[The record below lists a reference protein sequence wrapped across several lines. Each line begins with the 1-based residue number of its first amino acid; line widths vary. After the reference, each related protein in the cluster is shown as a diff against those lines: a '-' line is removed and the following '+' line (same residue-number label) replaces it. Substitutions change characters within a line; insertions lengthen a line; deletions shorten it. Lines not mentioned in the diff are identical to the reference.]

1 MKGGISM
8 NKEEILA
15 KSRKENQ
22 DERNLYIG
30 RSANENAYLAVII
43 IFSTL
48 SVILFVQDLL
58 TGKAF
63 ADYKVF
69 MLALLIGASGQTGT
83 LYYYDRDTKVFLIST
98 ILEIIGAI
106 ICLASIISTGMGWF

>member
-1 MKGGISM
+1 
-8 NKEEILA
+8 
-15 KSRKENQ
+15 
-22 DERNLYIG
+22 
-30 RSANENAYLAVII
+30 
-43 IFSTL
+43 
-48 SVILFVQDLL
+48 
-58 TGKAF
+58 
-63 ADYKVF
+63 